1 MPFAPGRAQLYQ
13 GFTMTDN
20 NTQPEA
26 LRDARWYMVDKDGMA
41 TLCTD
46 REDAEQEAKDANMAW
61 PHTAPH
67 RAVQL
72 VEVGTAAA
80 ELRRQHARIVEL
92 ESRVQ
97 ELGAMARE
105 NRSRR
110 IVELEAQLESIGA
123 GGVSGPMMGQPQ
135 AMPDI
140 SALTERGAK
149 AWAGVDAQALRA
161 GGADMSKE
169 REAFESWIKKD
180 CGDLSTFGSGA
191 HQHYR
196 NSAVNNAWIAW
207 QARASLAAS
216 AGSKPVATIKSWT
229 NGSYWR
235 NYKVEWHRNDLP
247 EGAQLYTHPSPPEG
261 MVGGWRPIE
270 AAPKDGTRILLHP
283 AVEVHDSWSKGHWS
297 DQQECWLVGGSASG
311 VTHTYW
317 LPLPPAPPTTPAGS
331 GKGE

>member
-1 MPFAPGRAQLYQ
+1 
-13 GFTMTDN
+13 MTDN
-20 NTQPEA
+20 TQSA
-26 LRDARWYMVDKDGMA
+26 ARWYMVTHDGVA
-41 TLCTD
+41 TLCED
-46 REDAEQEAKDANMAW
+46 LRDAEKEAKDADMAW
-61 PHTAPH
+61 PHSGPH

-80 ELRRQHARIVEL
+80 ELHRQHARIAEL
-92 ESRVQ
+92 EARVQ

-216 AGSKPVATIKSWT
+216 SGSEPVYQARYRKGFWQDSSRKRFEYLQSPVITSAEDWETRI
-229 NGSYWR
+229 
-235 NYKVEWHRNDLP
+235 
-247 EGAQLYTHPSPPEG
+247 LYTHPLPQREWWEG
-261 MVGGWRPIE
+261 GKALPRRRVM
-270 AAPKDGTRILLHP
+270 AP
-283 AVEVHDSWSKGHWS
+283 
-297 DQQECWLVGGSASG
+297 ASC
-311 VTHTYW
+311 YI
-317 LPLPPAPPTTPAGS
+317 PL
-331 GKGE
+331 